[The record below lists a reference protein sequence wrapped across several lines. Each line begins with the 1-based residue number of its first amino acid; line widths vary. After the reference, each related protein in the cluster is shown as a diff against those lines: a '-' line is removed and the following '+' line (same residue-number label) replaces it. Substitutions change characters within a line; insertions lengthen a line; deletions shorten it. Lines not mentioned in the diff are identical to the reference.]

1 MQLYSPQHLRK
12 LIPWEPSSGV
22 VFQIYS
28 WTRLRKQ
35 TSPSLCV
42 CVCVLSRTLCLSIT
56 LDCADQSVDS
66 CHGLFFFSSFP
77 LFYHFCSY
85 NWSCSL
91 SRILFTSPTAER
103 WAVKKP
109 ERITWVSRINVF
121 KKKKTKKRK
130 EKKRKTHQKRI
141 DVSRGQTYGGI
152 GFGCSISTGISQSFH
167 LTNRR
172 PEIRSARS
180 SQPQNSEKE
189 PFHCMSAGT
198 DFIYQLFG
206 RGLFWK
212 GAVRYRLYYCWSA
225 AEPYS
230 VYTRDPPP
238 PPLRL
243 ARSLAAAAAAPR
255 SRGPNGRSL
264 LWLDAGQVGGARGR
278 LRGTHTHKQNLPGH
292 QYVSI

>member
-1 MQLYSPQHLRK
+1 M
-12 LIPWEPSSGV
+12 
-22 VFQIYS
+22 
-28 WTRLRKQ
+28 
-35 TSPSLCV
+35 
-42 CVCVLSRTLCLSIT
+42 
-56 LDCADQSVDS
+56 
-66 CHGLFFFSSFP
+66 
-77 LFYHFCSY
+77 
-85 NWSCSL
+85 
-91 SRILFTSPTAER
+91 
-103 WAVKKP
+103 
-109 ERITWVSRINVF
+109 
-121 KKKKTKKRK
+121 
-130 EKKRKTHQKRI
+130 
-141 DVSRGQTYGGI
+141 SRGQTYGGI

-278 LRGTHTHKQNLPGH
+278 LRGTHTHTNKTFQVINMYASSRQLDLNTTVWWQKYWRVFLFCFYAPH
-292 QYVSI
+292 KKSESLEEVKSWC

>member
-243 ARSLAAAAAAPR
+243 ARSLLLLLLH
-255 SRGPNGRSL
+255 GRE
-264 LWLDAGQVGGARGR
+264 ARMAVLCSDWTQGR
-278 LRGTHTHKQNLPGH
+278 
-292 QYVSI
+292 

>member
-1 MQLYSPQHLRK
+1 MY
-12 LIPWEPSSGV
+12 
-22 VFQIYS
+22 
-28 WTRLRKQ
+28 
-35 TSPSLCV
+35 
-42 CVCVLSRTLCLSIT
+42 
-56 LDCADQSVDS
+56 
-66 CHGLFFFSSFP
+66 
-77 LFYHFCSY
+77 
-85 NWSCSL
+85 
-91 SRILFTSPTAER
+91 
-103 WAVKKP
+103 
-109 ERITWVSRINVF
+109 F
-121 KKKKTKKRK
+121 KKKKERK
-130 EKKRKTHQKRI
+130 GKERKTHQKRI

-243 ARSLAAAAAAPR
+243 ARCCCCCSTVARPEWPFSALI
-255 SRGPNGRSL
+255 GRR
-264 LWLDAGQVGGARGR
+264 AGRWGARETEGN
-278 LRGTHTHKQNLPGH
+278 THTHTNKTFQVINMLASSRQLDLNTTVWWQKCWKVLEPERRKCFCFVFVPLIKKWITRRSKKLMLG
-292 QYVSI
+292 YITNRTWC